1 MEPINEIWEL
11 FKSHPESIII
21 IIVVWIFLMIVL
33 DRLDIDV
40 TPWIALM
47 CFVLAVGVGVLYI
60 LSSSKNA
67 ATIGAI
73 HGFLSLSRFYKVLF
87 FTGR

>member
-1 MEPINEIWEL
+1 
-11 FKSHPESIII
+11 
-21 IIVVWIFLMIVL
+21 
-33 DRLDIDV
+33 
-40 TPWIALM
+40 LM